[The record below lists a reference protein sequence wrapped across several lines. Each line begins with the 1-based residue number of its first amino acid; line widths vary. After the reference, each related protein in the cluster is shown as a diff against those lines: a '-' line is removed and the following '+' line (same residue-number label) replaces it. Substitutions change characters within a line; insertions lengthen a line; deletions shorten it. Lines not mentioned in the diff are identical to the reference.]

1 MTAVRQVQVV
11 PWATARKVLLP
22 VTGGGGVHLKEHKLG
37 GPKGVLSA
45 WAWAKPI
52 SYDHPAAL
60 EDQQGT
66 LSQPFA
72 SV

>member
-1 MTAVRQVQVV
+1 M
-11 PWATARKVLLP
+11 
-22 VTGGGGVHLKEHKLG
+22 TGGGGVHLKEYKLG
-37 GPKGVLSA
+37 GPKAVLSA

-66 LSQPFA
+66 LSQSSA